1 MKHHL
6 SINIF
11 AFVALPLA
19 MFLSCKKDKKQTER
33 TIANGK
39 VYGHKNIACKI
50 SSWVESPIWPTRSIY
65 IMWCWRA
72 AVSGF
77 LQE

>member
-19 MFLSCKKDKKQTER
+19 MFLSCQKDKKQTER

-50 SSWVESPIWPTRSIY
+50 SSWGWLKAPYGLHASY
-65 IMWCWRA
+65 I
-72 AVSGF
+72 
-77 LQE
+77 